1 MKCSLE
7 VSPDCDGHEGWRKFS
22 SCLAEVA
29 YLWPDDI
36 TGSVD
41 GFGTWV
47 GLMIQEKAERIE
59 MMGIDITIPA
69 GTYAVVRE
77 DEQGFIGFE
86 VFDTAEAAQDR
97 FDDWSRA
104 YGLYLADQ
112 EHAEHTITSSTGR
125 IGA

>member
-29 YLWPDDI
+29 YMYPDMS
-36 TGSVD
+36 TGNVD
-41 GFGTWV
+41 GFGMWV
-47 GLMIQEKAERIE
+47 GLMIQEKAEQVD
-59 MMGIDITIPA
+59 MMGIKVSIPA

-77 DEQGFIGFE
+77 NDRGFIGFE
-86 VFDTAEAAQDR
+86 VFETAGAAQER
-97 FDDWSRA
+97 FDAWESA
-104 YGLYLADQ
+104 YGAYEEAC
-112 EHAEHTITSSTGR
+112 EHREHTITSSTGR